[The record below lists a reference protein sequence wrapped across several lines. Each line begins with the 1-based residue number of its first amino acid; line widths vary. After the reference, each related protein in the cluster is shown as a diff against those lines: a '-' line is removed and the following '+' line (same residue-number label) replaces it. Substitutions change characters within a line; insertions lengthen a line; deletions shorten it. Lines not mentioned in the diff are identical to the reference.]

1 MNKAMRKFRV
11 RWSLMLL
18 FALAH
23 PAFAA
28 FRPSF
33 KLDDSSWHSTYVVL
47 VMTTPADG
55 AFEVVESWKGDLSLG
70 ERLAIPELR
79 PAPDAIPIS
88 RDPKS
93 WSEAVRGGVSEL
105 VPRVPVGSRMV
116 LFLSRTDETLG
127 ANGTDKV
134 GAQGWK
140 PSDLMDTLNAS
151 VLWID
156 GYQLYCFTQL
166 LNPGP
171 SVLFALPD
179 SETKVRNRVA
189 EIKQIQENM
198 TVALAIT
205 DRAERAERPKPYVR
219 SDVFPAQLFALAELG
234 KSGSHAVRTIL
245 EMLDD
250 PSFADQSPELVK
262 ALTQAGGESVGA
274 ELNSRLRADLAF
286 WRSKGSSLSQ
296 GWWNEDARIHAPL
309 RERYDHTYQ
318 LVVGLE
324 KTQYT
329 GALNTATQLR
339 DLWRSLPQLND
350 PQGLNELAKE
360 CDKLIRHLQTN

>member
-1 MNKAMRKFRV
+1 MRKFSV

-33 KLDDSSWHSTYVVL
+33 KLDDSSWHSTHIVL

-70 ERLAIPELR
+70 ERLAIRELR

-88 RDPKS
+88 RYPKS

-116 LFLSRTDETLG
+116 LFLSRTDETLGG

-189 EIKQIQENM
+189 GIKQIQENM
-198 TVALAIT
+198 TVALATT
-205 DRAERAERPKPYVR
+205 DRAERVERLKPYVR

-234 KSGSHAVRTIL
+234 KSGSGAVRTIL
-245 EMLDD
+245 EMSDD

-262 ALTQAGGESVGA
+262 ALAQAGGESVGA
-274 ELNSRLRADLAF
+274 ELNSRLRADLAL
-286 WRSKGSSLSQ
+286 WRSKGCSLS
-296 GWWNEDARIHAPL
+296 
-309 RERYDHTYQ
+309 
-318 LVVGLE
+318 LE

-329 GALNTATQLR
+329 GALNTATQQR

>member
-1 MNKAMRKFRV
+1 
-11 RWSLMLL
+11 MLL

-33 KLDDSSWHSTYVVL
+33 KLDDSSWHSTHIVL

-88 RDPKS
+88 RYPKS

-198 TVALAIT
+198 TVALAT
-205 DRAERAERPKPYVR
+205 TNGVERAERLKPYVR

-234 KSGSHAVRTIL
+234 KSGSDAVRTIL

-262 ALTQAGGESVGA
+262 ALAQAGGESVGA

>member
-33 KLDDSSWHSTYVVL
+33 KLDDSSWHSTHIVL

-55 AFEVVESWKGDLSLG
+55 AFEVVESWKGDLSVG

-88 RDPKS
+88 RYPKS
-93 WSEAVRGGVSEL
+93 WSDAVRGGVSEL
-105 VPRVPVGSRMV
+105 VPSVPVGS
-116 LFLSRTDETLG
+116 
-127 ANGTDKV
+127 
-134 GAQGWK
+134 
-140 PSDLMDTLNAS
+140 
-151 VLWID
+151 
-156 GYQLYCFTQL
+156 
-166 LNPGP
+166 
-171 SVLFALPD
+171 
-179 SETKVRNRVA
+179 
-189 EIKQIQENM
+189 
-198 TVALAIT
+198 
-205 DRAERAERPKPYVR
+205 YVR

-234 KSGSHAVRTIL
+234 KSGSDAVRTIL

-250 PSFADQSPELVK
+250 PSFADESPELVK
-262 ALTQAGGESVGA
+262 ALAQAGGESVGA

-286 WRSKGSSLSQ
+286 WRSKGPSLSQ
-296 GWWNEDARIHAPL
+296 GWWNEDARIYAPL

-329 GALNTATQLR
+329 GAPNIATQLR